1 MSQLNIQFLQAGHAS
16 AAASVGIHRRG
27 PRVAIL
33 MCTYHG
39 QHYLAD
45 QLDSF
50 DAQTHA
56 NWQVWVSDDGSQD
69 DTHVILEQYQRR
81 WGRDRLT
88 VHTGPG
94 AGFAANFLS
103 LSCRTDIDAD
113 YYAYSDQDDIW
124 EADKLER
131 AVSWL
136 STFPPE
142 VPALYCTRTRLVD
155 EQNRDIGFSPLFTKP
170 ASFANALMQNLGG
183 GNTMVFNAAARE
195 LLLSA
200 SEDID
205 VVTHDWWL
213 YLLVTGCGGHVRYD
227 TYPSLRYR
235 QHDGNVVGMNANW
248 SARLMRIRMLWE
260 GRFRTYNDQ
269 HLHAIEPVRHRL
281 TPDSLARLELVERA
295 RQRWLLPRLYGFW
308 RSGVHRQTLLGNIG
322 LLVAAIFNKI

>member
-1 MSQLNIQFLQAGHAS
+1 MSQPNILTSQVAPGSPAARS
-16 AAASVGIHRRG
+16 AVHHRA

-39 QHYLAD
+39 QHYLAE

-56 NWQVWVSDDGSQD
+56 NWQVWVSDDGSRD
-69 DTHVILEQYQRR
+69 DTHAILERYQQR
-81 WGRDRLT
+81 WGGRLT
-88 VHTGPG
+88 VHSGPG

-103 LSCRTDIDAD
+103 LSCRADIDAD
-113 YYAYSDQDDIW
+113 FYAYSDQDDIW

-136 STFPPE
+136 SSFPPE

-170 ASFANALMQNLGG
+170 ASFGNALMQNLGG
-183 GNTMVFNAAARE
+183 GNTMVFNAAARA

-200 SEDID
+200 SDDID

-213 YLLVTGCGGHVRYD
+213 YLLVTGCGGQVRYD
-227 TYPSLRYR
+227 AYPSLRYR
-235 QHDGNVVGMNANW
+235 QHDGNLVGMNANW
-248 SARLMRIRMLWE
+248 SARLARIRMLWE
-260 GRFRTYNDQ
+260 GCFRTYNDQ
-269 HLHAIEPVRHRL
+269 HMRAIERVRHRL
-281 TPDSLARLELVERA
+281 TPDSRKRLDLVAQA
-295 RQRWLLPRLYGFW
+295 RQRWLLPRLIGFW
-308 RSGVHRQTLLGNIG
+308 RAGIYRQTLLGNIG
-322 LLVAAIFNKI
+322 LVVAAIFNKI